1 MARNGAPPKPKEG
14 RRCKVPYCQE
24 AGIESHLFCSVH
36 EMAWIG
42 VARVSSHK
50 LQPKHGRRYRRFLKK
65 EGEKIMPRVVAAAM
79 NRGRLLFIRGG
90 GKSWRMPS
98 GK

>member
-1 MARNGAPPKPKEG
+1 MARNGAPPMPSPG
-14 RRCKVPYCQE
+14 RRCKVPYCTDTS
-24 AGIESHLFCSVH
+24 IEKALFCATH
-36 EMAWIG
+36 ELLW
-42 VARVSSHK
+42 VAEVGHPSYK
-50 LQPKHGRRYRRFLKK
+50 LKPKHGRRYRRFLKK
-65 EGEKIMPRVVAAAM
+65 EGEKIMPPVVAAAM

>member
-1 MARNGAPPKPKEG
+1 MPSPG
-14 RRCKVPYCQE
+14 RRCKVPYC
-24 AGIESHLFCSVH
+24 ADTSIEKALFCAIH
-36 EMAWIG
+36 ELLW
-42 VARVSSHK
+42 VAEVGHPSYK